1 MWTSRILRCH
11 AQQAG
16 WTAVVDTSKLS
27 ARLGEILSS
36 SPRQSTFD
44 LRPTLFRS
52 AAQCVPHVQR
62 LLRSHLACS
71 AQQSQCPAADGHSR
85 PVLAPGAA
93 RRSSSKFLTVRL
105 HRSSRAVPLVS
116 VRRYPPVRDALQGKV
131 FKCASGGSSSP
142 RSRQARCW
150 LARRRL
156 LWQPPLL
163 PLPTSSTTLTVRR
176 TSFTTPDSMSGTFNR

>member
-36 SPRQSTFD
+36 SPHQSTFD

-52 AAQCVPHVQR
+52 AAQCVPYVQR
-62 LLRSHLACS
+62 HLRSHLACS
-71 AQQSQCPAADGHSR
+71 PQQSQCLVLMVRA
-85 PVLAPGAA
+85 VLAPGAA

-105 HRSSRAVPLVS
+105 HRSSRAVLLVS
-116 VRRYPPVRDALQGKV
+116 VRRYPPVRDALQKER
-131 FKCASGGSSSP
+131 CSNAH
-142 RSRQARCW
+142 QADHH
-150 LARRRL
+150 RRRRGKL
-156 LWQPPLL
+156 NAGWLDGGCCGSHLFFHSQRLL
-163 PLPTSSTTLTVRR
+163 PR
-176 TSFTTPDSMSGTFNR
+176 

>member
-27 ARLGEILSS
+27 AKLGEILSS

-62 LLRSHLACS
+62 HLRSHLACS
-71 AQQSQCPAADGHSR
+71 AQRSQCPAADGHS
-85 PVLAPGAA
+85 LPGS
-93 RRSSSKFLTVRL
+93 RRSRPFEQQILDGSIASQFTGRSVSECPTLPSCPRRSPKERCSNAHQADH
-105 HRSSRAVPLVS
+105 HRRGRGKL
-116 VRRYPPVRDALQGKV
+116 YPGWLD
-131 FKCASGGSSSP
+131 GGCCGSHLFFHP
-142 RSRQARCW
+142 Q
-150 LARRRL
+150 RL
-156 LWQPPLL
+156 LP
-163 PLPTSSTTLTVRR
+163 R
-176 TSFTTPDSMSGTFNR
+176 

>member
-62 LLRSHLACS
+62 HLRSHLACS
-71 AQQSQCPAADGHSR
+71 AQQSQCPAADGHSG
-85 PVLAPGAA
+85 PGS
-93 RRSSSKFLTVRL
+93 RRSTPFEQQILDGSIASQFTGRSVSECPTLPSCPRRTPNERCSNAHQADH
-105 HRSSRAVPLVS
+105 HRRGRGKL
-116 VRRYPPVRDALQGKV
+116 DAGWLD
-131 FKCASGGSSSP
+131 GGCCGSHLYFHS
-142 RSRQARCW
+142 Q
-150 LARRRL
+150 RL
-156 LWQPPLL
+156 LP
-163 PLPTSSTTLTVRR
+163 R
-176 TSFTTPDSMSGTFNR
+176 